1 MQGEK
6 SKPQK
11 PTAASRRPQTV
22 PDVAVPCC
30 PVLQFTDPAAGLM
43 AGIAAAVVLVGAIT
57 CRPAQGE
64 QGLPS
69 ELVTCG
75 QALHPGTRSQ
85 PSHAQPPRHCKA
97 HTYSSM

>member
-30 PVLQFTDPAAGLM
+30 PVLQFTP
-43 AGIAAAVVLVGAIT
+43 
-57 CRPAQGE
+57 
-64 QGLPS
+64 
-69 ELVTCG
+69 ELL
-75 QALHPGTRSQ
+75 ASWL
-85 PSHAQPPRHCKA
+85 A
-97 HTYSSM
+97 